1 MSIRRCKIFYN
12 PLLTVVIFLCILC
25 YMSYFFEKERAFQ
38 RRKLSETLQ
47 KFQDEYFPISRN
59 TLGPS
64 EGYLEPVSKCDL
76 NLGSIGLLKFNTVI
90 TGTLLR
96 RIITSDDGSIYRNNN
111 HVSIEMM
118 GSSGRI
124 IDANKTINLPRGN
137 RNSYQ
142 FFRTHWLSE
151 LVYDTSICS
160 SNYDMSLEHAEPC
173 E

>member
-1 MSIRRCKIFYN
+1 
-12 PLLTVVIFLCILC
+12 
-25 YMSYFFEKERAFQ
+25 MSYFFERERAFQ

-64 EGYLEPVSKCDL
+64 QGKLELVSKRNYSL
-76 NLGSIGLLKFNTVI
+76 II

-118 GSSGRI
+118 ESSGRI

-142 FFRTHWLSE
+142 FLE
-151 LVYDTSICS
+151 LTGCQNLFKKQASVRQKMT
-160 SNYDMSLEHAEPC
+160 
-173 E
+173 